1 MKFARLFLITLC
13 ICVILSGVSAFL
25 MVKFLMNTI
34 GTGSNATSGM
44 TATVQPA
51 PAPMPG
57 AIAVNPS
64 LTNLES
70 GVKSLASS
78 VSPSVVSIVINRE
91 VQTYRTDPYG
101 FFYEPA
107 GTVRK
112 KVGGGTGF
120 FVSKEGY
127 ILTNKHVVSDP
138 KADYTII
145 LADGRELI
153 GKVLAY
159 DPTTD
164 LAVLRAF
171 SDANTPYV
179 GATPLQ
185 FVDSQNQV
193 EIGSFVV
200 AVGNALAEFQ
210 NTVTFGVVSGL
221 GRQIEA
227 ADAGA
232 GSTESLSG
240 LIQTDT
246 AINPGNSGGPLV
258 NLQGRVVGINTA
270 ISQGANGIGF
280 TIPLSARV
288 VDAMIKSVVK
298 YGEIKRSFIGV
309 RYSLLNQQMADS
321 LGLKFAEGAVIGA
334 GTAGTGTPAV
344 VPDSPGAKAGLVA
357 GDVIVE
363 ADGKKITS
371 TYGLRDAL
379 AEKLP
384 GDQVTLKVFKKS
396 SSKTE
401 VVGLTLGES

>member
-1 MKFARLFLITLC
+1 MKFARLFLVTLC
-13 ICVILSGVSAFL
+13 ICIILSGVSAFL

-34 GTGSNATSGM
+34 GGTSNPTLVS
-44 TATVQPA
+44 TPETVA
-51 PAPMPG
+51 PVASQG
-57 AIAVNPS
+57 TVHS
-64 LTNLES
+64 TLTDLES

-120 FVSKEGY
+120 FVSKDGY

-145 LADGRELI
+145 LADGREMI

-164 LAVLRAF
+164 LAVIRAF
-171 SDANTPYV
+171 SDVNTPYV
-179 GATPLQ
+179 DAVPLQ
-185 FVDSQNQV
+185 FVDSQSQV
-193 EIGSFVV
+193 QIGSFVV

-227 ADAGA
+227 AD
-232 GSTESLSG
+232 GSSGGTESLSG

-280 TIPLSARV
+280 TIPLSSRV

-298 YGEIKRSFIGV
+298 YGEIKRPFIGV
-309 RYSLLNQQMADS
+309 RYVLLNQQMAET
-321 LGLKFAEGAVIGA
+321 LGLQFNEGAVIGA
-334 GTAGTGTPAV
+334 GTAGTGNAAV

-363 ADGKKITS
+363 ADGKKITG

-401 VVGLTLGES
+401 VVDLTLGES